1 MTYMLDNFKGKLVG
15 FFFYQEICLKDTG
28 SIALLPLPCALTVTL
43 MNSVNSGKFIKDSV
57 IKTWSRCNN
66 REKPLNSSKHG
77 VRR

>member
-15 FFFYQEICLKDTG
+15 FFFYQEICLKDTV
-28 SIALLPLPCALTVTL
+28 SIALLPLPCALTATL